1 MITYCGTLAMSTG
14 SIIMYVPLILTGYL
28 EIAATG
34 KRLIEQ
40 NSRLPLVSYFKDTFD
55 KGVALKA

>member
-1 MITYCGTLAMSTG
+1 
-14 SIIMYVPLILTGYL
+14 MYVPLILTAYL

-40 NSRLPLVSYFKDTFD
+40 NSGLPFVSYFKDTLD
-55 KGVALKA
+55 KGVSMKQ